1 MPVYVIW
8 ESHFPAENAAAGL
21 EVTEAIWRDMEGFAG
36 YLGHELIRDAA
47 DSGHLFVVSRWVS
60 QQVADEV
67 RDRYA
72 KNPNALRAN
81 ALVRE
86 PRRRV
91 VGVSVGGS
99 RLTSA

>member
-8 ESHFPAENAAAGL
+8 ESHFPPEHAAAGL
-21 EVTEAIWRDMEGFAG
+21 EVTQAIWRDMENFAG

-72 KNPNALRAN
+72 NNANAQRAT

-91 VGVSVGGS
+91 VGVAVGVS

>member
-1 MPVYVIW
+1 MSVYVIW
-8 ESHFPAENAAAGL
+8 ESHFPPEHAAAGL
-21 EVTEAIWRDMEGFAG
+21 EITEAIWRDMEDFAG
-36 YLGHELIRDAA
+36 YVGHELIRDAA

-72 KNPNALRAN
+72 QNPNARQAN

-91 VGVSVGGS
+91 VGIAVGGS

>member
-8 ESHFPAENAAAGL
+8 ESHFPPGHAAAGL
-21 EVTEAIWRDMEGFAG
+21 EVTQAIWRDMEHFAG
-36 YLGHELIRDAA
+36 YLGHELIRDVA
-47 DSGHLFVVSRWVS
+47 DFGHLFVVSRWVS

-72 KNPNALRAN
+72 DNPNAQRAT

-91 VGVSVGGS
+91 VGVAVGGS
-99 RLTSA
+99 SLTSA